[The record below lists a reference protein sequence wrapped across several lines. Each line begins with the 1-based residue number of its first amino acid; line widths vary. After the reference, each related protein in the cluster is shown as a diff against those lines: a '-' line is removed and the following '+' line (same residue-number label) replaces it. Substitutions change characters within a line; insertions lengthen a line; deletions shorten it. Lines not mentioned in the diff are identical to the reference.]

1 MTPPPSAATHCALGF
16 VTSTAD
22 ADAGEAAIMEEIG
35 HRSTTQL
42 RDYMRDGRLFHNN
55 VAAVTGL

>member
-1 MTPPPSAATHCALGF
+1 LTPPTSAATHCALGF

-22 ADAGEAAIMEEIG
+22 SGASEAAIMEQTG

-42 RDYMRDGRLFHNN
+42 RDYMRDGRLFDNN
-55 VAAVTGL
+55 AAAVTGL